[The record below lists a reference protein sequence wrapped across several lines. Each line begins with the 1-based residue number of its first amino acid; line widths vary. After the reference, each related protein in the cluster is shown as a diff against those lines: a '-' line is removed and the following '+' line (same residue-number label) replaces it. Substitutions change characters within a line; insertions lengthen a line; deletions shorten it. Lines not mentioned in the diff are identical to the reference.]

1 MRKEKN
7 KELLRILDE
16 IVEACPDLRF
26 GQILMNW
33 GFVDWGRKPGG
44 TVEVYDPFY
53 EEPDRTLSRVK
64 KEYYGEDKV

>member
-16 IVEACPDLRF
+16 IVEAHPDLRF

-33 GFVDWGRKPGG
+33 CFLGWGRKPGG
-44 TVEVYDPFY
+44 TVEVYDPFF
-53 EEPDRTLSRVK
+53 EEPASTLARVK
-64 KEYYGEDKV
+64 CHWHGKDKV